1 MKKRVKDAVSF
12 IGKFEAAIVKY
23 AEKFSVNAV
32 LCGHIHSAA
41 IHQFGAITYYN
52 CGDWVETCSALIER
66 EDGALEMVNRHP
78 SLAAAFARIRYRWRR
93 FHPMKQRRH
102 KRSEVTPATMLE
114 RELESLRRD
123 LRSTIRAYVA
133 RLEIDLAES
142 TQAVGSVKNGENMS
156 RERLHDIRELMI
168 LVRNRKL
175 KPQNGRRKDVRK
187 IDSLI
192 RDVHSI
198 THPNASR

>member
-1 MKKRVKDAVSF
+1 MKA
-12 IGKFEAAIVKY
+12 
-23 AEKFSVNAV
+23 
-32 LCGHIHSAA
+32 
-41 IHQFGAITYYN
+41 
-52 CGDWVETCSALIER
+52 
-66 EDGALEMVNRHP
+66 
-78 SLAAAFARIRYRWRR
+78 
-93 FHPMKQRRH
+93 KQRRR
-102 KRSEVTPATMLE
+102 KLSEVTPVTMLK

-123 LRSTIRAYVA
+123 LRATVRAYVA

-142 TQAVGSVKNGENMS
+142 AQSVGSVKNGENLS

-187 IDSLI
+187 IDSII